1 MITTRS
7 PADAARRSCSYILR
21 AAYKDSLG
29 CHIQFFITFTVAHLS
44 ISTSAASRSFVFC
57 CLFFDRPYTLFSMWS
72 PSLYSSSLVLL
83 LFAPIAHATMACD
96 KGRWATQPGIALDLR
111 FRANKSNGKVGPD
124 DCTPGV
130 FYDPWSD
137 EAAPKVR
144 LMGDST

>member
-1 MITTRS
+1 MPRPVLHS
-7 PADAARRSCSYILR
+7 FHRRKSFYFDQRGSAFLCLLFLILR
-21 AAYKDSLG
+21 P
-29 CHIQFFITFTVAHLS
+29 TVQA
-44 ISTSAASRSFVFC
+44 
-57 CLFFDRPYTLFSMWS
+57 FSMRS

-83 LFAPIAHATMACD
+83 LSAPIALATMACD